1 MALAGEL
8 SGVGVEMLASATR
21 IGVDVAGP
29 FADAVDSD
37 ARFPSE
43 SIDAMR
49 QAGLLGALV
58 PTKYGGLGCTYTDL
72 SVICT
77 ELGKHCSSS
86 AMVFAMHQIQVACIV
101 EHCQGLRYFDD
112 LMTEIAASGRLVA
125 SATTE
130 AGIGGDVRSS
140 LCAVEYD
147 GDKISIAKNASVI
160 SYGNHVDDVLVTA
173 RASSGAAAS
182 DQVIVHV
189 ARPNLTLDPS
199 GEWDTIGMRGTSS
212 IGFVLRATGTIEQIV
227 PTKYAEVSARTML
240 PVSHITWASLWLGI
254 AEDAVQKA
262 RVYVRAAA
270 RKNPGTLP
278 PSALHLAETF
288 GALEKIRALV
298 EVAVHEYDRVRAD
311 ADQATSMGFAIRMNN
326 LKLSASQDVLTVVQQ
341 CLFICGIEGFRNDT
355 PYSLGRQLR
364 DANSARLMVHN
375 DRILDHN
382 ASLLCVMK
390 D

>member
-8 SGVGVEMLASATR
+8 SDAGVEMLSSATR
-21 IGVDVAGP
+21 IGIDVAGAT
-29 FADAVDSD
+29 ADAVDSG
-37 ARFPSE
+37 ARFPTE

-49 QAGLLGALV
+49 QAGLLGALI
-58 PTKYGGLGCTYTDL
+58 PAEYGGLGCTYTDL
-72 SVICT
+72 SVVCT
-77 ELGKHCSSS
+77 ELGKYCSSS

-101 EHCQGLRYFDD
+101 EHCRGLRYFDD
-112 LMTEIAASGRLVA
+112 LMVEIAASGRLIA

-147 GDKISIAKNASVI
+147 GEKIRIEKNASVI
-160 SYGNHVDDVLVTA
+160 SYGEYVDDVLVTA
-173 RASSGAAAS
+173 RVTADAAAS

-189 ARPNLTLDPS
+189 SRPNLTLDPS
-199 GEWDTIGMRGTSS
+199 GDWDTIGMRGTSS
-212 IGFVLRATGTIEQIV
+212 IGFLLQATGTVEQIV
-227 PTKYAEVSARTML
+227 PTTYAEVAARTML

-254 AEDAVQKA
+254 AENAVQKA
-262 RVYVRAAA
+262 RVFVRSAA

-288 GALEKIRALV
+288 GGLEKIRALV
-298 EVAVHEYDRVRAD
+298 EIAVHEYERVRPD
-311 ADQATSMGFAIRMNN
+311 ADQATSMSFAIRMNN
-326 LKLSASQDVLTVVQQ
+326 LKLSVSQDVLTVVQQ
-341 CLFICGIEGFRNDT
+341 CLFICGIAGFRNDT